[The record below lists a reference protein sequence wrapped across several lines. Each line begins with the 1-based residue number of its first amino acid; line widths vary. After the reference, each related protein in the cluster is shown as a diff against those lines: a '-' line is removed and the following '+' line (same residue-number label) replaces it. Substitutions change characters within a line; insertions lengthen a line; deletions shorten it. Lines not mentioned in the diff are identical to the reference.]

1 MRPLRDL
8 RHRTLRPLL
17 VTSPVARSP
26 VARSPVARSSG
37 VRSRRAGSLLLPLV
51 WTGAIGVLSGCAGGA
66 RNGRVLV
73 DGWKSL
79 ERFVDAEGPSAAP
92 PQRPPPSGPPPSLP
106 LPPPA
111 PLGEFRTQ
119 EGVPLFVENVEVG
132 RLTRDDWRQF
142 NEAWLLFLRKDK
154 GWEPAR
160 DAWLARGGAAPY
172 VLAENLL
179 RYFISATAY
188 GTRQEIARIAVNAK
202 AVGAPAVGYFANFLV
217 LESWPLKEPAKVRGP
232 DGNVRVVTEWRN
244 DDVTRQQLAIIL
256 SAIGPIAVPRLAS
269 PPFLRAAQVS
279 ERRYVMYALG
289 RIGDDAAIAAIGTM
303 QGSADWQDRGSA
315 AKALGFALNLRKN
328 GNARPYL
335 DRALADPDGFVRKK
349 AEEALSGKTKS
360 EF

>member
-1 MRPLRDL
+1 MTWRMP
-8 RHRTLRPLL
+8 PA
-17 VTSPVARSP
+17 AR
-26 VARSPVARSSG
+26 
-37 VRSRRAGSLLLPLV
+37 
-51 WTGAIGVLSGCAGGA
+51 
-66 RNGRVLV
+66 
-73 DGWKSL
+73 
-79 ERFVDAEGPSAAP
+79 PSAARAP
-92 PQRPPPSGPPPSLP
+92 AGALTSSPAPKPR
-106 LPPPA
+106 PPPA
-111 PLGEFRTQ
+111 PLGEVRTQ

-142 NEAWLLFLRKDK
+142 NEAWLLFVRKDK
-154 GWEPAR
+154 AWEPAR

-202 AVGAPAVGYFANFLV
+202 VVGAPAVGYFANFLV

-232 DGNVRVVTEWRN
+232 DGNVRTVTEWRN

-256 SAIGPIAVPRLAS
+256 SAVGPAAVPRLAS
-269 PPFLRAAQVS
+269 PPFLRAPQPSA
-279 ERRYVMYALG
+279 RRYVMYALG
-289 RIGDDAAIAAIGTM
+289 RIGDDPAIAALGSM

-315 AKALGFALNLRKN
+315 AKSLGFALNLRKN
-328 GNARPYL
+328 PKARPYL
-335 DRALADPDGFVRKK
+335 ERAMSDPDGFVRKK

>member
-1 MRPLRDL
+1 MRTLGGPRPPAHGRAATTLPLRL
-8 RHRTLRPLL
+8 ALAVL
-17 VTSPVARSP
+17 
-26 VARSPVARSSG
+26 
-37 VRSRRAGSLLLPLV
+37 AGAGL
-51 WTGAIGVLSGCAGGA
+51 AGCAGGA
-66 RNGRVLV
+66 RSGPVLV
-73 DGWKSL
+73 AGWKAVDRL
-79 ERFVDAEGPSAAP
+79 LDAEGPSDAP
-92 PQRPPPSGPPPSLP
+92 ARRPAPVGPAPALP
-106 LPPPA
+106 LPPAA
-111 PLGEFRTQ
+111 PIGEVRTP

-142 NEAWLLFLRKDK
+142 NEAWLLFVRKDK
-154 GWEPAR
+154 AWEPAR

-202 AVGAPAVGYFANFLV
+202 VVGAPAVGYFANFLV
-217 LESWPLKEPAKVRGP
+217 LESWPLKEPVKIRGSDGTVR
-232 DGNVRVVTEWRN
+232 TLSEWRN

-256 SAIGPIAVPRLAS
+256 SAIGPAAVSRLAS
-269 PPFLRAAQVS
+269 APFLRAPQPSA
-279 ERRYVMYALG
+279 RRYVMYALG
-289 RIGDDAAIAAIGTM
+289 RIGDDPSIAALGTM

-328 GNARPYL
+328 QNARPYL
-335 DRALADPDGFVRKK
+335 ERAMADPDGFVRKK